1 MRAELPWNVAGIPP
15 EAREAARAAAR
26 REGLSVGEW
35 LTRRILQSFSGL
47 EEEAGSG
54 LDSWGLPASTVS
66 RHDSEEMLARVGRS
80 ESESNDS
87 WRRIEDQLRG
97 LGRRLESSERTHSE
111 SNRVLSRT
119 AQEINISARE
129 QAVAL
134 EQLGHNIAGL
144 NERLERLER
153 GGPSDNLREAVKAL
167 HLGLSRLAEQIA
179 STTSHS
185 TTQLA
190 QVTDNLEK
198 LAGHV
203 GQIWEDADSAAQLLE
218 RRIDV
223 SEQGLAQRIANAERA
238 IEARVAAVE
247 KIAQF
252 NHNALDHALERLEAS
267 DDQRVADEAESQ
279 RRASLQDENVRQLQD
294 SIARVESLLPGPEL
308 DQRLGTVERSV
319 QDLADRF
326 EQDDPAE
333 RFDAAMQA
341 LSHRLE
347 RVETSAAL
355 EAPLQVISQR
365 LEKLESAPP
374 AVSRDDIEAPVQELS
389 QRLEKL
395 ETAPPAFS
403 REDFEEP
410 LQELAQRLEKLEKV
424 HAELLAELHAKPSV
438 PPSPEPPE
446 PHEPAAYSAF
456 ASATESEAPPFEL
469 PAHEPPA
476 YQPPPVTLAALGE
489 DSDAFTPPPAFAFDS
504 PVETPSDGTES
515 FTPDFDD
522 VFEEPVFEVPSF
534 EERSGDQTGADSEN
548 FLAQARRS
556 ARDASERAE
565 NEGRSRL
572 SSFRANSN
580 EAAAGEKEEKDKP
593 RYLIPILVVLLVLA
607 AAAAAFVL
615 SQRAKTTVLPATPAP
630 KPATTVSKAPLPVQP
645 DGNQTKVATPSQADG
660 ETMAGGG
667 ALDFSSQRSEPAASD
682 VTPPTLPPATS
693 PSATSPAQVAAP
705 ATQAPQTT
713 ASASQPKAGNV
724 PAAASAKSAPAGTT
738 APAKPVTA
746 GAAPA
751 KPTPASPAPAKPVT
765 ASAAPAKPV
774 PAGPAPAKAANPIER
789 VIKLANAGNPTAL
802 TILGLRAVDGTD
814 GVPVNLPDAVKFLG
828 QAAEKGQA
836 VAQYRLGTLYE
847 RGQGI
852 AADGAKAVH
861 WYGLAAAQGNRKA
874 MHNLAV
880 AYASGI
886 GGKKNMAEAARWF
899 AKAAS
904 LGLSDSQFNLAVL
917 YERGDGVPQSLVDAY
932 KWYSIAGATG
942 DAESKARMGVLQTQ
956 LSDADKAAANRSVGS
971 FRATPLSRI
980 ANVPPE
986 PADLGS

>member
-87 WRRIEDQLRG
+87 WRRIENQLRG
-97 LGRRLESSERTHSE
+97 LGQRLESSERTHSE

-203 GQIWEDADSAAQLLE
+203 GQIWEDADSSAQLLE

-294 SIARVESLLPGPEL
+294 SIARVESLLPVPEL
-308 DQRLGTVERSV
+308 DQRLGSVERSV

-347 RVETSAAL
+347 KVETSTAF

-365 LEKLESAPP
+365 LEKLETAPP
-374 AVSRDDIEAPVQELS
+374 AVSREDIAAPVQELS

-446 PHEPAAYSAF
+446 PVEPTASNAF
-456 ASATESEAPPFEL
+456 ESATESEAPPFEL

-476 YQPPPVTLAALGE
+476 YQPPPVTLAALDE
-489 DSDAFTPPPAFAFDS
+489 QSDSFSPPPAFAFDS
-504 PVETPSDGTES
+504 PAETSPDKTES

-522 VFEEPVFEVPSF
+522 VFEEPVFEEPLF
-534 EERSGDQTGADSEN
+534 EGRSGDQAGADSEN

-556 ARDASERAE
+556 ARDASEKAE
-565 NEGRSRL
+565 NEGRDRL
-572 SSFRANSN
+572 SSFRSNPN
-580 EAAAGEKEEKDKP
+580 EAAAGEKEEKDRP

-615 SQRAKTTVLPATPAP
+615 SQRARTTVLPALPAP

-645 DGNQTKVATPSQADG
+645 DGNQTKVATASQADG
-660 ETMAGGG
+660 ETMAGAG

-682 VTPPTLPPATS
+682 VTPPTLPATAS
-693 PSATSPAQVAAP
+693 PSQVAAP
-705 ATQAPQTT
+705 QTPAPQTT
-713 ASASQPKAGNV
+713 VSVSQ
-724 PAAASAKSAPAGTT
+724 T

-746 GAAPA
+746 SAAPA
-751 KPTPASPAPAKPVT
+751 KPGVTASAPPAKPPGITPAAKPAPASPAPAKPVT

-774 PAGPAPAKAANPIER
+774 PASPAPAKAANPIER

-802 TILGLRAVDGTD
+802 TVLGLRAVDGTD
-814 GVPVNLPDAVKFLG
+814 GTPVNLPDAVKFLT

-852 AADGAKAVH
+852 AADGVKAVH

-942 DAESKARMGVLQTQ
+942 DAESKARMAVLQTQ

-986 PADLGS
+986 PADLGN